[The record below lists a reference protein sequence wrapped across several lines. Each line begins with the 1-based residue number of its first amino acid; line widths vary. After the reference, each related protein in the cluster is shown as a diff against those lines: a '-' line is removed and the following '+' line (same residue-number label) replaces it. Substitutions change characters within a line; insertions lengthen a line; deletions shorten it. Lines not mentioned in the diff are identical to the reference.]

1 MARPVGQRTLDA
13 GGGVLQVGNGAG
25 EEEGSRV
32 VEMNGDGDAE
42 GRVNGGERVLVF
54 DHFVPNGR
62 GSEGKGDVEMG

>member
-1 MARPVGQRTLDA
+1 MGQRTLDA
-13 GGGVLQVGNGAG
+13 GGGVLQVGNGDAG
-25 EEEGSRV
+25 EEGSGPGSGV
-32 VEMNGDGDAE
+32 VEMNGDGDGE